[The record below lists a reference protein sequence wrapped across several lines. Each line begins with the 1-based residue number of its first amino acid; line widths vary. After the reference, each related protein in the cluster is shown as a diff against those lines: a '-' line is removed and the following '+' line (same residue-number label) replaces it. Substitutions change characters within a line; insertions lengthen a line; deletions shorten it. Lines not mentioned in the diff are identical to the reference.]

1 MKNTT
6 KILAFIITFSIMSC
20 NSHNNKHTTIS
31 LRQDLIM
38 KYEPVFNDLKKNLA
52 EENGKLWAHQLY
64 GPIMFVDRNSRTII
78 ANEPDTKGILT
89 KEGNVYIGI
98 LPKEINLSNTAHNW
112 NGKRWTMLRL
122 PLPKDYNER
131 LDLLTHELFHRIQPE
146 LGFKK
151 INNKN
156 ENHLDDKTARVFL
169 KLELNALKKALMTNN
184 DSISQIH
191 IRNALLFRNYRD
203 ALFTNEK
210 KEENTLEINE
220 GLAEYT
226 GSILSKRTDKKLKE
240 HYIKAIN
247 SFYNNRTFVR
257 SFAYVTIPVYGYFMN
272 KKNPNWNKA
281 ITKKTNLTDFI
292 TTFFKVT
299 IPTNLKDIVDKL
311 KANYGYDKISAI
323 ERERANEH
331 KKLIEK
337 YKTEFLK
344 NPTLTITFEKMNISF
359 DPRNIMP
366 FENLGTIYPSIRIT
380 DNWGILTA
388 KNGALLSKNW
398 DKVMVS
404 VPTSISDTLVEGNGW
419 KIELNT
425 AWKIVKRKNNYLL
438 KRK

>member
-1 MKNTT
+1 MKNTV

-20 NSHNNKHTTIS
+20 NYHNNKHITIS
-31 LRQDLIM
+31 LSPKLIA
-38 KYEPVFNDLKKNLA
+38 KYETIFNDLKKDLA

-64 GPIMFVDRNSRTII
+64 GPIMFVDKNSRTII

-89 KEGNVYIGI
+89 KKGSVYIGI

-112 NGKRWTMLRL
+112 NGKRWTMIRL

-146 LGFKK
+146 LGFKRM
-151 INNKN
+151 NNKN
-156 ENHLDDKTARVFL
+156 ENHLDDLKARVFL

-203 ALFTNEK
+203 TLFTNEK
-210 KEENTLEINE
+210 KEENALEINE

-247 SFYNNRTFVR
+247 NFYNNQTFVR
-257 SFAYVTIPVYGYFMN
+257 SFAYVTIPVYGYFIN
-272 KKNPNWNKA
+272 KKNPNWNRA
-281 ITKKTNLTDFI
+281 ITEKTNLTDYI
-292 TTFFKVT
+292 TAFFKVS
-299 IPTNLKDIVDKL
+299 IPNNLDNLINKL
-311 KANYGYDKISAI
+311 KENYGYDKISATEI
-323 ERERANEH
+323 KRANEH
-331 KKLIEK
+331 KKLMEK
-337 YKTEFLK
+337 YKTKFLK
-344 NPTLTITFEKMNISF
+344 NPTLTIILEKMNISF

-366 FENLGTIYPSIRIT
+366 FKNLGTIYPSIRIT

-388 KNGALLSKNW
+388 KSGALLSKNW
-398 DKVMVS
+398 DKVIIS
-404 VPTSISDTLVEGNGW
+404 EPTSISDTLVKGNGW
-419 KIELNT
+419 EIELNT
-425 AWKIVKRKNNYLL
+425 AWEITKRRNNYLL